1 MKSVTIKPELF
12 VTNRD
17 RLRQKLLTN
26 SLVVVSANDVLPTN
40 ADGTMEFHQNADLFW
55 LTGINQEETI
65 LVMAPDAFDEK
76 QREIL
81 FLREASENL
90 VIWEGH
96 KLTKEQASQVSGIKQ
111 VKWLGEFPRTLHKLM
126 CESENVYLNTNEHG
140 GAPLDFE
147 SRELRFARQCQRQ
160 YPLHRYHRL
169 ARLMHELRVAKS
181 TLEVELIKQACSI
194 TGLGFSR
201 ILKFIRPGVNE
212 AEIEAELAHEFIRH
226 KATFAYSPII
236 GSGANN
242 CILHYNQNDQVCKK
256 GDLVLLDVAAGYGQY
271 ASDLTRTVPVS
282 GKFSRRQKQVYNAV
296 LRVFRQTVA
305 EMKPGKLL
313 RDLRKDTESM
323 IEKELLELDLLK
335 PSDIKKQDKENP
347 AFKKYFM
354 HGVSHPLGLDVHDVG
369 FASQPIAPGWVL
381 TCEPA
386 IYIKDEGFGIRLEN
400 DILITADGNIDLME
414 DIPIEAEEIEVLM
427 GGRD

>member
-1 MKSVTIKPELF
+1 MKTVPVKSELF

-17 RLRQKLLTN
+17 RLRQKLLRN
-26 SLVVVSANDVLPTN
+26 SLVVVNANDVLPTN
-40 ADGTMEFHQNADLFW
+40 ADGTLGFHQNADLFW
-55 LTGINQEETI
+55 LTGVNQEETI

-96 KLTKEQASQVSGIKQ
+96 KLTKEQAAAASGIKQ
-111 VKWLGEFPRTLHKLM
+111 VKWLGEFPRTLHRLM

-147 SRELRFARQCQRQ
+147 SRELRFARECQRR

-169 ARLMHELRVAKS
+169 ARLMHELRVVKS
-181 TLEVELIKQACSI
+181 PLEVELIQQACSI
-194 TGLGFSR
+194 TGLGFLR

-226 KATFAYSPII
+226 KATFAYGPII
-236 GSGANN
+236 GSGVNN
-242 CILHYNQNDQVCKK
+242 CILHYHENDQVCKK

-271 ASDLTRTVPVS
+271 SSDLTRTVPIS
-282 GKFSRRQKQVYNAV
+282 GKFSRRQKQFYNAV
-296 LRVFRQTVA
+296 LRVFRQVVA

-323 IEKELLELDLLK
+323 VEKELLDLGLLK
-335 PSDIKKQDKENP
+335 PSDVKKQDQENP

-386 IYIKDEGFGIRLEN
+386 IYIKEEGFGIRLEN
-400 DILITADGNIDLME
+400 DILITADGNIDLMA
-414 DIPIEAEEIEVLM
+414 DIPIEAEEIEELM
-427 GGRD
+427 ADRH